1 MRYGL
6 TICAA
11 SVFAVL
17 MSMAS
22 AASALDS
29 EGLIAAYPMNE
40 GDGDEVKDISD
51 NGYHGTLNGADWY
64 KGADAPT
71 GGFAVEFTGGQ
82 SHMAA
87 DNVFSSLPNNA
98 ISMGAWFY
106 LTNHLDYEG
115 ILSGSEGGKGTP
127 PGNCCQYRIMVNPDF
142 LPFFDAGTHKDV
154 AVHGFTVEEER
165 WYHYVMTIGD
175 DKVFIYMDGE
185 NIHENVPASDP
196 LPELATPLLVGTG
209 ESAGR
214 WPMTGYVDD
223 VFVFDRVL
231 SQEEVG
237 EIMNEGL
244 EGALSVSPKG
254 KLASRWAALKLQA
267 R

>member
-1 MRYGL
+1 MRYRL

-11 SVFAVL
+11 AVL
-17 MSMAS
+17 AVFMAS
-22 AASALDS
+22 ASSALDS
-29 EGLIAAYPMNE
+29 EGLIAGYPMNE
-40 GDGDEVKDISD
+40 GDGDAVKDISG
-51 NGYHGTLNGADWY
+51 NEYHGTLNGADWH
-64 KGADAPT
+64 KSADAPT
-71 GGFAVEFTGGQ
+71 GGMAVEFTGGQ

-98 ISMGAWFY
+98 VSMGAWFY
-106 LTNHLDYEG
+106 LTNHTTYEG
-115 ILSGSEGGKGTP
+115 ILSGSEGGKGNP
-127 PGNCCQYRIMVNPDF
+127 PGACCQYRIMVDPSSR
-142 LPFFDAGTHKDV
+142 PFFDAGTHADV
-154 AVHGFTVEEER
+154 AVGGFTVEEER

-175 DKVFIYMDGE
+175 GKVFIYMDGDD
-185 NIHENVPASDP
+185 IHDDVPKSDP

-209 ESAGR
+209 ENPGT

-231 SQEEVG
+231 SQEEVV

>member
-1 MRYGL
+1 MRYRL

-11 SVFAVL
+11 AVL
-17 MSMAS
+17 IGMAS

-29 EGLIAAYPMNE
+29 AGLIAGYPMNE
-40 GDGDEVKDISD
+40 GDGEQVKDISGND
-51 NGYHGTLNGADWY
+51 YHGTLNDAGWY
-64 KGADAPT
+64 KGGDAPT
-71 GGFAVEFTGGQ
+71 GGTAVEFTGGQ

-87 DNVFSSLPNNA
+87 ADVFSSLPNNA

-106 LTNHLDYEG
+106 LTNHTAYEG
-115 ILSGSEGGKGTP
+115 ILSGSEGGKGNP
-127 PGNCCQYRIMVNPDF
+127 PGDCCQYRIMVNPEF
-142 LPFFDAGTHKDV
+142 LPFFDAGTHRDV
-154 AVHGFTVEEER
+154 SVPGFTVEEER

-185 NIHENVPASDP
+185 NIHEDVPKSDP

-209 ESAGR
+209 ENPGT

-223 VFVFDRVL
+223 AFVFDRVL

-254 KLASRWAALKLQA
+254 KLASRWAALKL
-267 R
+267 RTR